1 MLGAGHRAAASQG
14 SLQTQIP
21 FPVTNG
27 VSHAQMLRC
36 FPAQTTQQFADA
48 VIQYLQPIV
57 WKTAGEPGI
66 EEK

>member
-36 FPAQTTQQFADA
+36 FPAQFADA
-48 VIQYLQPIV
+48 VIQCLQPIV